1 MKINNMIAFCVSV
14 LMVLSGCNKY
24 DDSALWDD
32 IDKSYNQLTEI
43 KAQLEALTAQ
53 VDMLSAVVTGGAI
66 TGITANEDGGYT
78 VRYKGAD
85 NEEKIVVIASKDD
98 VDTAPILGTKEEG
111 GVLYWTITIDGK
123 TDYLKDIDG
132 AKILVAGRTPAFTI
146 DKEGY
151 WCVNGNPLIDADG
164 NKV

>member
-43 KAQLEALTAQ
+43 KAQLESLTAR

-66 TGITANEDGGYT
+66 TGITANVLGPALCRLFRLEDE
-78 VRYKGAD
+78 VARGAAFGTSGHVIGTAKAT
-85 NEEKIVVIASKDD
+85 ELSPLTGAVSSLSLVVAGLLTAIVL
-98 VDTAPILGTKEEG
+98 PILANF
-111 GVLYWTITIDGK
+111 I
-123 TDYLKDIDG
+123 
-132 AKILVAGRTPAFTI
+132 
-146 DKEGY
+146 
-151 WCVNGNPLIDADG
+151 
-164 NKV
+164 